1 MSRLDEQAGT
11 TGDVRALLRRP
22 ETYEAVF
29 DIAYLALV
37 AGACFGASALP
48 LVAALTLL
56 ADPLTTWPTLLL
68 CAVPLG
74 AGIAAAF
81 HAFSAARE
89 RGTAMPLRDAVRGA
103 RRHAG
108 RATAVWALLCG
119 LLFVVV
125 VDVLAIWATPWA
137 ALIGPLLGV
146 LVLLGV
152 PTALVAVAG
161 LSQAPELPLP
171 ALLRTSAW
179 LAVRR
184 APLTLL
190 TYAVLVAWGTVCL
203 ARPVLGV
210 LGLGGFALYLIWSN
224 CAAAWSGVDPAARLV
239 ASRRSPA
246 HRW

>member
-1 MSRLDEQAGT
+1 MS

-22 ETYEAVF
+22 ETYEAIF
-29 DIAYLALV
+29 DIAYLAVV

-74 AGIAAAF
+74 AGAAAAF

-89 RGTAMPLRDAVRGA
+89 RGTAMPFRDAARGVRC
-103 RRHAG
+103 HAG
-108 RATAVWALLCG
+108 RAVAVWALLCA

-125 VDVLAIWATPWA
+125 VDVLAIWGTPWA
-137 ALIGPLLGV
+137 AVIGPLLGV

-152 PTALVAVAG
+152 PTALVALAG
-161 LSQAPELPLP
+161 LSLGSDLPLP

-179 LAVRR
+179 LVVRR

-190 TYAVLVAWGTVCL
+190 THAVLVAWATVCL
-203 ARPVLGV
+203 AQPVLGV
-210 LGLGGFALYLIWSN
+210 LGLGGFALYVVWSN
-224 CAAAWSGVDPAARLV
+224 CAAAWSGVDPAVRV
-239 ASRRSPA
+239 ATSRGGTV
-246 HRW
+246 